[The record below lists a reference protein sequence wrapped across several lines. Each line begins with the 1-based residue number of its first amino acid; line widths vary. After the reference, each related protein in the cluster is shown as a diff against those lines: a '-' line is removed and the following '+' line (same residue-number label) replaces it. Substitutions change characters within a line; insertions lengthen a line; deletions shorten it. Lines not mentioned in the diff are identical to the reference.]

1 MNTIQFNLIR
11 IANELKNSID
21 AIFTFDKSA
30 QINETLGNYCAE
42 KDWLV
47 WATRS
52 YISRLKAEFK
62 IHFLKKNYDEIRSI
76 APNTKLSE
84 SPRNEKRNENKK

>member
-1 MNTIQFNLIR
+1 MTKFKLKLNQPPADMNTIQFNLIR

-47 WATRS
+47 
-52 YISRLKAEFK
+52 
-62 IHFLKKNYDEIRSI
+62 
-76 APNTKLSE
+76 
-84 SPRNEKRNENKK
+84 